1 VSTLFFGVLRFL
13 SCCVVWLVVM
23 RYKSRV
29 LVCAV
34 RASSAAAHG
43 HEHHPSDLEVAQ
55 KFHNTLNDI
64 PVPQGSWQEHYD
76 KRNAKWSKLLGASIV
91 VFAGSLYAV
100 CILFFKVIACVSEHS
115 IVFYVSAGQNWLVE
129 AYCSH

>member
-1 VSTLFFGVLRFL
+1 MLRQINPVLRN
-13 SCCVVWLVVM
+13 VVNFSKV
-23 RYKSRV
+23 S
-29 LVCAV
+29 V

-91 VFAGSLYAV
+91 VFAGSMYA
-100 CILFFKVIACVSEHS
+100 FFQMVDFNAFTLSDMKK
-115 IVFYVSAGQNWLVE
+115 LKLDVE
-129 AYCSH
+129 